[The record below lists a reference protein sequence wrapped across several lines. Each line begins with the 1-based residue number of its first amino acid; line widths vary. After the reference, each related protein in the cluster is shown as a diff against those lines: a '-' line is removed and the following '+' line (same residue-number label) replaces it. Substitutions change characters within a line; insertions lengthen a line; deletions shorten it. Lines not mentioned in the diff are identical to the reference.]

1 MVTNKKK
8 PAHGRKVTASDARKG
23 AAAMSQAMTSRV
35 GSTKK
40 HIGQINRKEKKI

>member
-1 MVTNKKK
+1 MDKKK
-8 PAHGRKVTASDARKG
+8 IANPLSKKVSAATRRAG
-23 AAAMSQAMTSRV
+23 MAAMSMAMSKKV